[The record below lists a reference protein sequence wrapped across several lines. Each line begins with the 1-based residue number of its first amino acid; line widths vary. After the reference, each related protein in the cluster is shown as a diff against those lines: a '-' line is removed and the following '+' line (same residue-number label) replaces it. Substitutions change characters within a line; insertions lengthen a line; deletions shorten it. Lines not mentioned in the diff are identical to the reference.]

1 MKDNIYKFINEYVSY
16 CEESISY
23 KLGVPNIFE
32 FPENS
37 EIKRMLDELRVT
49 DADAYTSI
57 FRLDKDE
64 VLYEYLKFVLKYY
77 DSKKMLRIS
86 SLRLEKLTEIPILT
100 IRRFENLQHIASFK
114 MICVLAKSVNLKLN
128 WE

>member
-1 MKDNIYKFINEYVSY
+1 MKDNIYKFINEYVYY
-16 CEESISY
+16 CEESIKY
-23 KLGVPNIFE
+23 KLDIPDIFE

-37 EIKRMLDELRVT
+37 EIKRMLKELRVT

-57 FRLDKDE
+57 CRLDKDE

-77 DSKKMLRIS
+77 DRKKMLRIS
-86 SLRLEKLTEIPILT
+86 SLRLAELTEIPILT
-100 IRRFENLQHIASFK
+100 IRRFENLHHIASFK
-114 MICVLAKSVNLKLN
+114 MICVMAKTVNLKLN

>member
-1 MKDNIYKFINEYVSY
+1 MKDSIYKFIKEYVSY
-16 CEESISY
+16 CKESIKY
-23 KLGVPNIFE
+23 KLGVPELAE

-37 EIKRMLDELRVT
+37 EIKRMLEELRLS
-49 DADAYTSI
+49 DSNAYATI

-64 VLYEYLKFVLKYY
+64 VLYEYLKFALKYY

-86 SLRLEKLTEIPILT
+86 SLKLAKLTEIPLLT

-114 MICVLAKSVNLKLN
+114 MICVLAKSVNLTLT
-128 WE
+128 WQ